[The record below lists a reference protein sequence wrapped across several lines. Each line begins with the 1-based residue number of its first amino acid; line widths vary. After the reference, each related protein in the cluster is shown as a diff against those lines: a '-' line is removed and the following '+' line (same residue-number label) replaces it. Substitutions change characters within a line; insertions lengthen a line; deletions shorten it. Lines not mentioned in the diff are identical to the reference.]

1 MQIDGAQK
9 KRELTGLKMF
19 KAHFKC
25 FIFQQPWN
33 VALPYTDLSR
43 LFPKWRFK
51 KDHGKHSL
59 FVFSISAFKP
69 LRITPIELP

>member
-25 FIFQQPWN
+25 FIFQQP
-33 VALPYTDLSR
+33 
-43 LFPKWRFK
+43 
-51 KDHGKHSL
+51 
-59 FVFSISAFKP
+59 
-69 LRITPIELP
+69 